1 MGRPKGNITSIRYY
15 ILVTKRWL
23 SKKLPQRTWWSNQKV
38 GDAELLAL
46 HLARLHFK
54 HPYASVWWQLMRD
67 LFEHLPSY
75 TQAYTRLFKLLPQLQ
90 ILLQPQPK
98 SRRYVIVDSE
108 PIPACRWVRRH
119 RCKVVGAW
127 EGYSKHGA
135 FYGFRLHAFVSTRG
149 EIWLYDLR
157 SANQHDYK
165 VAKSMLEEAK
175 GLGQPIKL
183 GDKAYISVSHDFITP
198 PKKNSKLLSRWKA
211 AYSKLRK
218 RVETVFSQLVNA
230 HIRIAQYQTKQALE
244 VRVALTILAHNLK
257 VWRVTA

>member
-23 SKKLPQRTWWSNQKV
+23 SRKLPQRTWWSNQKV

-46 HLARLHFK
+46 HLARIHFK

-67 LFEHLPSY
+67 MFEHLPSY

-90 ILLQPQPK
+90 SLLQPQHT
-98 SRRYVIVDSE
+98 SRRYVIVDSQ

-119 RCKVVGAW
+119 GCQVVGAW
-127 EGYSKHGA
+127 EGYSQQGA

-149 EIWLYDLR
+149 EILLYDLR

-175 GLGQPIKL
+175 VLGNPIKL
-183 GDKAYISVSHDFITP
+183 ADKAYLSLDFLTP
-198 PKKNSKLLSRWKA
+198 PKKNSKAISRWKA
-211 AYSKLRK
+211 HYSKIRK
-218 RVETVFSQLVNA
+218 QIETVFSQLVNA
-230 HIRIAQYQTKQALE
+230 HIRLAQYQTKKALE
-244 VRVALTILAHNLK
+244 VRAALTILAHNLK
-257 VWRVTA
+257 IWRVTA